1 MYDEYTTKL
10 KTTLN
15 GYNYNNHVDICLQRC
30 SFVTFVSTRV
40 IIMSIDWCCPITLQ
54 QSDHAIINR
63 LHVYKSYQTNKSRYK
78 TSIVL
83 HVSILSYDL

>member
-15 GYNYNNHVDICLQRC
+15 GYNYNNHVDM
-30 SFVTFVSTRV
+30 SAEVFFVSTRV
-40 IIMSIDWCCPITLQ
+40 IIMSIDWCCPITLPNLIM
-54 QSDHAIINR
+54 QSTNR
-63 LHVYKSYQTNKSRYK
+63 LHVYKRYQTNKSRYK